1 MPPDP
6 RQELRGTLLVASRL
20 ASTGELG
27 ALDFEDESICHA
39 PHEYEYVQAVGATRR
54 GATRE
59 RGAMEAAT
67 HKRRGEVRWGHAEGL
82 ADQSQ
87 WQHSGGTGLPGF
99 GSPVCGSMGG
109 ALRQSCGR

>member
-1 MPPDP
+1 
-6 RQELRGTLLVASRL
+6 
-20 ASTGELG
+20 
-27 ALDFEDESICHA
+27 
-39 PHEYEYVQAVGATRR
+39 
-54 GATRE
+54 
-59 RGAMEAAT
+59 MEAAT